1 LVMIFQIFWP
11 LQFQRFGYL
20 QIFFSYNAG
29 AHKTIKG
36 HHVFFIHDPE
46 HVGTSFEYMLQSGV
60 SPDMY
65 VMICGRVTT
74 YHRNI
79 IKRSLYNNFEE

>member
-1 LVMIFQIFWP
+1 MRIFANVF
-11 LQFQRFGYL
+11 LYL
-20 QIFFSYNAG
+20 TG

-46 HVGTSFEYMLQSGV
+46 HVGASFEYMLQSGG

-65 VMICGRVTT
+65 AMIWESYTSSKG
-74 YHRNI
+74 YHQ
-79 IKRSLYNNFEE
+79 KTNFY